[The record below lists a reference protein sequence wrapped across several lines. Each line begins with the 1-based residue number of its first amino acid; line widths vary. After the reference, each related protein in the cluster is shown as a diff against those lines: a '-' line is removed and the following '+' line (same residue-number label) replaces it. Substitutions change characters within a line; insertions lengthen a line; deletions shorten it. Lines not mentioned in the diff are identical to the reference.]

1 MYEDQHYTQQLSASF
16 EISPQTAW
24 RRLEWQHLSGSEDYN
39 LHEHLVD
46 GDHIKITATSGS
58 EECVAYTHI
67 MESHSGSLEYV
78 VPDGAWQFDECS
90 DMKVFKYVA
99 PEN

>member
-1 MYEDQHYTQQLSASF
+1 MYEDQYYTQQLSASF

-58 EECVAYTHI
+58 EEFVSYTHI
-67 MESHSGSLEYV
+67 MELQR
-78 VPDGAWQFDECS
+78 ALIRTITTTRIT
-90 DMKVFKYVA
+90 VF
-99 PEN
+99 E